1 MLSGTC
7 KGWEGWAATPLI
19 RVGGLDDDPQPRTR
33 PCGRPCQPGP
43 ARRIGRPWPKDGPYR
58 PHASGPSWHAIFPWD
73 AASQPHLRI
82 FAARQLEWG
91 PFDAGAQRRASTLRS
106 GQAISESETPS
117 RNASCAVT
125 KSTSPWWPQTSMD
138 RRLVITGR
146 PISMSMY
153 IKQRARLFW
162 PFPAGECHQNQLAD
176 ATSFMLRAPSPPNP
190 LSTASS
196 LARDTLPGCG
206 KGVTPPSP

>member
-1 MLSGTC
+1 VLSGTC

-19 RVGGLDDDPQPRTR
+19 RVSGGLMTTPQPRTR
-33 PCGRPCQPGP
+33 PP

-82 FAARQLEWG
+82 FAAWQLEWG
-91 PFDAGAQRRASTLRS
+91 PFDAGAQRRASTLS

-138 RRLVITGR
+138 RQLVITGR
-146 PISMSMY
+146 PISMSMSMSMY
-153 IKQRARLFW
+153 CTSNRGLGYSGRFL
-162 PFPAGECHQNQLAD
+162 LASV
-176 ATSFMLRAPSPPNP
+176 TRI
-190 LSTASS
+190 S
-196 LARDTLPGCG
+196 LLMRRVSC
-206 KGVTPPSP
+206 